1 MPRGN
6 NRSPWVGRA
15 FGVPDYIPRSQTSRT
30 SGDFTM
36 TRIGGIQVP
45 FHTNEKLYVDADGNP
60 CAEDDENAFM
70 MVAAANTDV
79 DDETAA
85 LYGLHGSG
93 DKADAENTFH
103 DNTMTPL
110 ELKSLQNT
118 ARLSAAT
125 EAERVDAKKALLNA
139 KPAGN
144 GGAGPVSHTGPVLA
158 NTPQGTLVTPQG
170 DAEQRAPQ
178 RADAKK

>member
-1 MPRGN
+1 M
-6 NRSPWVGRA
+6 
-15 FGVPDYIPRSQTSRT
+15 
-30 SGDFTM
+30 
-36 TRIGGIQVP
+36 
-45 FHTNEKLYVDADGNP
+45 FHTNEKIYVDNEGNR
-60 CAEDDENAFM
+60 CAEDDPNAFM
-70 MVAAANTDV
+70 MVAAANSDV

-93 DKADAENTFH
+93 DKQDAENTFH

-118 ARLSAAT
+118 VRQSAAT
-125 EAERVDAKKALLNA
+125 EAERLAAQKALLNA

-144 GGAGPVSHTGPVLA
+144 GGAGQPAARGPVLA
-158 NTPQGTLVTPQG
+158 ATPHGTIVTPAEA
-170 DAEQRAPQ
+170 DAETSRVPA